1 MKALKCMI
9 CALLALCLLSV
20 PAFASLPEPGV
31 GAEYYVQD
39 EANVLSSETEDQ
51 IVAYN
56 IDLETACDG
65 AQLVVVT
72 VNYLDED
79 SDVAATRLMNDR
91 GVGSADQSNGML
103 LLLVAREAR
112 GWLAV
117 GSGLDDEFTDDVA
130 GEYLEQYFWDDVDAG
145 DFDGAVQTLT
155 KELYDWYMDYYDV
168 LGSSSGQSGAQYGDV
183 YYAQPAQSSRSSAGS
198 FASVLFLIIFV
209 VLFLWIVSAA
219 SRFGRMRRWGYTGG
233 FFPIFWFG
241 GSRRYRDWYRR
252 QPPPPP
258 GGFGRSPGPGPRP
271 SMNNPFTRSVRPRG
285 GGFGGVSRGGGAG
298 RSSGFRSGGGFR
310 GGGGF
315 HGGGFG
321 GHSGGGGAGRR

>member
-1 MKALKCMI
+1 MRALKCT
-9 CALLALCLLSV
+9 LAAILVLCMLAV
-20 PAFASLPEPGV
+20 PAWASLPDAGS
-31 GAEYYVQD
+31 GAAFYVQD
-39 EANVLSSETEDQ
+39 EANVLSSETESR
-51 IVAYN
+51 ILEYN
-56 IDLETACDG
+56 AFLESACDS

-79 SDVAATRLMNDR
+79 ADVAATRLMNDR
-91 GVGSADQSNGML
+91 GVGSAEQQNGML
-103 LLLVAREAR
+103 LLLVAKEAR

-130 GEYLEQYFWDDVDAG
+130 GEYLEQYFWDDVDDG
-145 DFDGAVQTLT
+145 DFDDAVQTLT
-155 KELYDWYMDYYDV
+155 GRLYDWYLDYYGVSNMTAD
-168 LGSSSGQSGAQYGDV
+168 QSGMQYEEIYD
-183 YYAQPAQSSRSSAGS
+183 PAPSRHTTGVTILGLLS
-198 FASVLFLIIFV
+198 LFLIVIAV
-209 VLFLWIVSAA
+209 IWVMGAV
-219 SRFGRMRRWGYTGG
+219 SRFTQMRRGGYSGG

-241 GSRRYRDWYRR
+241 GGRRYRDWYRR

-258 GGFGRSPGPGPRP
+258 GPGGFGRSPGPRP
-271 SMNNPFTRSVRPRG
+271 YTNSTFTRSARPRG

-298 RSSGFRSGGGFR
+298 RSSGGFR